1 MTQPRQPKE
10 LSPKI
15 VDMLNNRLK
24 DEYAAHFFYRNAA
37 NWCDDANY
45 KKAAAFFAQEA
56 SNELEH
62 AEKLQKYIVSWN
74 VIPTLPA
81 VKPTITFADLVDI
94 INKAYVLE
102 YDLFT
107 KYNSDSVDIMSEDIT
122 TFDFLRELRE
132 GQYGSVVEYS
142 DLLNAL
148 QLIDSSDKYQL
159 LYFEQTYF

>member
-1 MTQPRQPKE
+1 MTQPRTPKE
-10 LSPKI
+10 LAPKI
-15 VDMLNNRLK
+15 VEMLNSRLK
-24 DEYAAHFFYRNAA
+24 DEYTAHYFYRNAA

-45 KKAAAFFAQEA
+45 KKATAFFTQEA
-56 SNELEH
+56 ANELEH
-62 AEKLQKYIVSWN
+62 AQKLQKYIVSWN
-74 VIPTLPA
+74 VIPTMPA
-81 VKPTITFADLVDI
+81 VKPAINFADLVDI

-107 KYNSDSVDIMSEDIT
+107 KYNADSVSIMSEDIT

-132 GQYGSVVEYS
+132 GQYDSVVEYS

-148 QLIDSSDKYQL
+148 NLIDSNDKYQI